1 MPFDLYQIDAFT
13 DCLFEG
19 NPACVVPLDHWLE
32 DDILLKI
39 AHENAVAETAFF
51 IINEDK
57 ILLRWFTPEIEMDLC
72 GHAMLA
78 TAHVLKTILNYGRDN
93 MIFDTASGDL
103 IVTVQNDIYTMDLP
117 AREPLPSELPDSI
130 RKALSKQPREV
141 LRSRDFVLV
150 YNNEQDIRE
159 ISIDRQYFD
168 RINLDPGGVIITSKG
183 DHSDFV
189 SRFFTPQASIL
200 EDPVTGS
207 AHCSLIPYWSKRL
220 NKKELLAYQLSDR
233 GGKLICVDQGNR
245 ILLSG
250 QAKTYLKGQI
260 LLE

>member
-1 MPFDLYQIDAFT
+1 
-13 DCLFEG
+13 
-19 NPACVVPLDHWLE
+19 
-32 DDILLKI
+32 
-39 AHENAVAETAFF
+39 
-51 IINEDK
+51 
-57 ILLRWFTPEIEMDLC
+57 
-72 GHAMLA
+72 
-78 TAHVLKTILNYGRDN
+78 

-233 GGKLICVDQGNR
+233 GGKLLCVDQGNR
-245 ILLSG
+245 VLLSG